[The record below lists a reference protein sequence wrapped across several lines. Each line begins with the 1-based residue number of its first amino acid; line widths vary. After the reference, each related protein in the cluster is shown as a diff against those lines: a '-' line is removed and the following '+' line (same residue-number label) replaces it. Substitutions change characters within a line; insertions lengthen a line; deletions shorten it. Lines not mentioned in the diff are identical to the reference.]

1 MTAQSMMGNI
11 SAMTVLVFVWTIP
24 PSIYSSET
32 ADEIVDWMT
41 KCAILTSLLEGVE
54 DVKAVMRNQEFVD
67 QCNEIERIQERILA
81 IMNENDCLPP
91 LKDEEEYEMGDFS

>member
-1 MTAQSMMGNI
+1 
-11 SAMTVLVFVWTIP
+11 
-24 PSIYSSET
+24 
-32 ADEIVDWMT
+32 MT

-67 QCNEIERIQERILA
+67 QYNDIELIQNRIMT

-91 LKDEEEYEMGDFS
+91 LKDEDDYEMGDFP